1 MNDREKII
9 RAIEKAKKQSE
20 EYAQDRIIVPF
31 KEADMILSLLKEQE
45 EQIKNRDES
54 LEKAREE
61 IEWLRRMLKDQEPDA
76 SKFQYKYD
84 HTDCLWYRDSRS
96 KCPVTCS
103 QYRDGWNDAMI
114 FVFKNGAGY
123 SPYKRR

>member
-1 MNDREKII
+1 MCDLKAAGRSVRRMDRKSVMSWLEGL
-9 RAIEKAKKQSE
+9 
-20 EYAQDRIIVPF
+20 AQDDWRQFHSDSEVQEIAKAAF
-31 KEADMILSLLKEQE
+31 ALLKE
-45 EQIKNRDES
+45 
-54 LEKAREE
+54 
-61 IEWLRRMLKDQEPDA
+61 QEPDA
-76 SKFQYKYD
+76 SKYQYKYD

-103 QYRDGWNDAMI
+103 QYRDGWNDAMD

>member
-1 MNDREKII
+1 MNADGSHMQIEKGSRWFGMPDREKTI
-9 RAIEKAKKQSE
+9 REL
-20 EYAQDRIIVPF
+20 DRITSVLF
-31 KEADMILSLLKEQE
+31 DSLALLKE
-45 EQIKNRDES
+45 K
-54 LEKAREE
+54 
-61 IEWLRRMLKDQEPDA
+61 EPDA
-76 SKFQYKYD
+76 SKYQYKYD

-103 QYRDGWNDAMI
+103 QYRDGWNDAMD